1 MLLLSIIP
9 SIVLFSFVW
18 KYDTVEKE
26 PAPLLWKLFFCGA
39 LTIISAVVLGL
50 FGEGILSSAVPD
62 TGSML
67 YLFIDNFILTALVEE
82 GGKYFVLKKVTWKNK
97 EFNYTFD
104 GVVYA
109 VVVSLGFATFE
120 NILYVFQNGI
130 GTAITRAIFSVPG
143 HVIDAIFMGYFYGLA
158 RYAEGVGEEREVKA
172 HLREALLIPVLLH
185 GFYDFC
191 LSTENGLFI
200 LLFFVYEIVITIFT
214 IRQFKKLSKNDTL
227 IPGMEYTVTPPAGTE
242 ESPMSTVT
250 TKGETDPQSN
260 EGGLDESTM

>member
-9 SIVLFSFVW
+9 SIILFSIVW
-18 KYDTVEKE
+18 KNDTVEKE
-26 PAPLLWKLFFCGA
+26 PPALLWKLFFCGA
-39 LTIISAVVLGL
+39 LTIITAVAIGL
-50 FGEGILSSAVPD
+50 FGEGFLSEAVPD
-62 TGSML
+62 QTSML

-104 GVVYA
+104 AVVYS

-158 RYAEGVGEEREVKA
+158 RRAHGAGEEGAAKRY
-172 HLREALLIPVLLH
+172 LFEALLIPVIMH

-191 LSTENGLFI
+191 LSTEDGMFI
-200 LLFFVYEIVITIFT
+200 LLFLVYEVVITVVAV
-214 IRQFKKLSKNDTL
+214 KKLKSLSKNDAI
-227 IPGMEYTVTPPAGTE
+227 IPGMEETVVQAENTAVQPENATAQM
-242 ESPMSTVT
+242 ESV
-250 TKGETDPQSN
+250 DDVQSE
-260 EGGLDESTM
+260 EGGNKE